1 MLTRRATLAGLA
13 ALGFPFAADAQGFPS
28 RSITIIVPY
37 PPGGPVDALARLI
50 AQESA
55 GDLNQPIV
63 VENRPGGS
71 GVIGTQAVAR
81 AEPDGHMLVL
91 GTNQTHATN
100 QSLIKNCPYDAVKD
114 FVPVAGIAAMPHV
127 LVARNSLGVTTVGEV
142 VAMAR
147 TRPGALT
154 FGSTGNGSGAHLA
167 GELFKT
173 KAGIDMLHVP
183 FKGLSPML
191 TELLADRVDMSIAP
205 LPGLIGQQIESG
217 SVRALG
223 VARAQ
228 RLPQLASVPTFVESG
243 VPGVEADAW
252 SRAVTSA
259 VIGQH
264 RPTSRISLVK
274 SSFLLCRRLDLS
286 IPVGKCRLPDYG
298 QGEMEADDGAIV
310 GGADR
315 QVRGEQSQQAGHVL
329 RRRRPLPARCRRRQQ
344 AMGFQIRRTRPL
356 A

>member
-1 MLTRRATLAGLA
+1 MLTRRATLAGMA
-13 ALGFPFAADAQGFPS
+13 ALGFPSGSGAQGFPS

-50 AQESA
+50 AQEAA
-55 GDLNQPIV
+55 GHLNQPIV

-71 GVIGTQAVAR
+71 GIIGAQAVAR
-81 AEPDGHMLVL
+81 AEPDGHVLVL

-100 QSLIKNCPYDAVKD
+100 QSLIKNCPYDAVRD
-114 FVPVAGIAAMPHV
+114 FAPVAGIAAMPHV
-127 LVARNSLGVTTVGEV
+127 LVVRKSLALTSVGDV
-142 VAMAR
+142 VAMAKAK
-147 TRPGALT
+147 PGTLT

-191 TELLADRVDMSIAP
+191 TELLADRIDISIAP

-223 VARAQ
+223 LARAE
-228 RLPQLASVPTFVESG
+228 RVPQLASVPTFAESG

-252 SRAVTSA
+252 SALFAPARTPAPAIERLYLAIATALSKDAVRAAMAKQGIPPALKTPAEVAAMLPGEVAKWAA
-259 VIGQH
+259 VIKA
-264 RPTSRISLVK
+264 SNVVM
-274 SSFLLCRRLDLS
+274 D
-286 IPVGKCRLPDYG
+286 
-298 QGEMEADDGAIV
+298 
-310 GGADR
+310 
-315 QVRGEQSQQAGHVL
+315 
-329 RRRRPLPARCRRRQQ
+329 
-344 AMGFQIRRTRPL
+344 
-356 A
+356 

>member
-1 MLTRRATLAGLA
+1 MLTRRATLAGIA

-114 FVPVAGIAAMPHV
+114 CVPVAGIAAMPHV
-127 LVARNSLGVTTVGEV
+127 LVVRDSLSLTSVGDV
-142 VAMAR
+142 VAMAKAK
-147 TRPGALT
+147 PGSLT

-191 TELLADRVDMSIAP
+191 TELLADRIDMSIAP

-217 SVRALG
+217 SIRALG
-223 VARAQ
+223 LARAE
-228 RLPQLASVPTFVESG
+228 RLPQLAAVPTFAESG

-252 SRAVTSA
+252 SALFARRAHTLRSSS
-259 VIGQH
+259 G
-264 RPTSRISLVK
+264 SISP
-274 SSFLLCRRLDLS
+274 S
-286 IPVGKCRLPDYG
+286 
-298 QGEMEADDGAIV
+298 
-310 GGADR
+310 
-315 QVRGEQSQQAGHVL
+315 L
-329 RRRRPLPARCRRRQQ
+329 RRCRK
-344 AMGFQIRRTRPL
+344 TRSAP
-356 A
+356 

>member
-1 MLTRRATLAGLA
+1 MLTRRATLAGIA

-127 LVARNSLGVTTVGEV
+127 LVVRNSLSLASVGDV
-142 VAMAR
+142 VAMAKAK
-147 TRPGALT
+147 PGSLT

-191 TELLADRVDMSIAP
+191 TELLADRIDMSIAP

-217 SVRALG
+217 SIRALG
-223 VARAQ
+223 LARAE
-228 RLPQLASVPTFVESG
+228 RLPQLAAVPTFAESG

-252 SRAVTSA
+252 SALFAPARTPAPVIERLYLAIATALSKDSVRAVMAKQGIPAALKSPAEVAAMLPAEVQKWAA
-259 VIGQH
+259 VIKA
-264 RPTSRISLVK
+264 SNLVM
-274 SSFLLCRRLDLS
+274 D
-286 IPVGKCRLPDYG
+286 
-298 QGEMEADDGAIV
+298 
-310 GGADR
+310 
-315 QVRGEQSQQAGHVL
+315 
-329 RRRRPLPARCRRRQQ
+329 
-344 AMGFQIRRTRPL
+344 
-356 A
+356 

>member
-1 MLTRRATLAGLA
+1 MLTRRATLAGMA
-13 ALGFPFAADAQGFPS
+13 ALGLPSAAGAQGFPS

-50 AQESA
+50 AQEAA

-71 GVIGTQAVAR
+71 GIIGAQAVAR
-81 AEPDGHMLVL
+81 AEPDGHVLVL

-100 QSLIKNCPYDAVKD
+100 QSLIKNCPYDAVRD
-114 FVPVAGIAAMPHV
+114 FAPVAGIAAMPHV
-127 LVARNSLGVTTVGEV
+127 LVVRKSLALTSVGDV
-142 VAMAR
+142 VAMAKAK
-147 TRPGALT
+147 PGTLT

-191 TELLADRVDMSIAP
+191 TELLADRIDISIAP

-223 VARAQ
+223 LARAE
-228 RLPQLASVPTFVESG
+228 RVPQLASVPTFAESG

-252 SRAVTSA
+252 SALFAPARTPAPVIERLYLAIAMAVSKDAVRTAMAKQGIPPALKTPAEVAAMLPGEVAKWAA
-259 VIGQH
+259 VIKA
-264 RPTSRISLVK
+264 SNVVM
-274 SSFLLCRRLDLS
+274 D
-286 IPVGKCRLPDYG
+286 
-298 QGEMEADDGAIV
+298 
-310 GGADR
+310 
-315 QVRGEQSQQAGHVL
+315 
-329 RRRRPLPARCRRRQQ
+329 
-344 AMGFQIRRTRPL
+344 
-356 A
+356 

>member
-1 MLTRRATLAGLA
+1 MLTRRATLAGMA
-13 ALGFPFAADAQGFPS
+13 ALGFPSGSGAQGFPS

-50 AQESA
+50 AQEAA

-71 GVIGTQAVAR
+71 GIIGAQAVAR
-81 AEPDGHMLVL
+81 AEPDGHVLVL

-100 QSLIKNCPYDAVKD
+100 QSLIKNCPYDAVRD
-114 FVPVAGIAAMPHV
+114 FAPVAGIAAMPHV
-127 LVARNSLGVTTVGEV
+127 LVVRKSLTLTSVGDV
-142 VAMAR
+142 VAMAKAK
-147 TRPGALT
+147 PGTLT

-191 TELLADRVDMSIAP
+191 TELLADRIDISIAP

-223 VARAQ
+223 LARAE
-228 RLPQLASVPTFVESG
+228 RVPQLASVPTFAESG

-252 SRAVTSA
+252 SALFAPARTPAPVIERLYLAIAMAVSKDAVRTAMAKQGIPPALKTPAEVAAMLPGEVAKWAA
-259 VIGQH
+259 VIKA
-264 RPTSRISLVK
+264 SNVVM
-274 SSFLLCRRLDLS
+274 D
-286 IPVGKCRLPDYG
+286 
-298 QGEMEADDGAIV
+298 
-310 GGADR
+310 
-315 QVRGEQSQQAGHVL
+315 
-329 RRRRPLPARCRRRQQ
+329 
-344 AMGFQIRRTRPL
+344 
-356 A
+356 

>member
-1 MLTRRATLAGLA
+1 MLDRRAVLAGLA
-13 ALGFPFAADAQGFPS
+13 AQGVPCTARAQGFPS
-28 RSITIIVPY
+28 RTITIVVPY
-37 PPGGPVDALARLI
+37 PPGGPIDALARLI
-50 AQESA
+50 AQEGA
-55 GDLNQPIV
+55 GELNQSIV

-71 GVIGTQAVAR
+71 GIIGTQAVAR

-100 QSLIKNCPYDAVKD
+100 QSLIKNCPYDAVRD
-114 FVPVAGIAAMPHV
+114 FAPVAGIAAMPHV
-127 LVARNSLGVTTVGEV
+127 LVVRNSLAAASVGDV
-142 VAMAR
+142 VALAKAK
-147 TRPGALT
+147 PGSLT
-154 FGSTGNGSGAHLA
+154 FGSTGIGSGAHLA

-228 RLPQLASVPTFVESG
+228 RVLQLASVPTFAESG

-252 SRAVTSA
+252 SALFAPAKTPPAVVERLYRAVATALSKEAVRAAMAKQGIPAALKTPAEVAAMLPGEVQKWAA
-259 VIGQH
+259 VI
-264 RPTSRISLVK
+264 RMANLTL
-274 SSFLLCRRLDLS
+274 
-286 IPVGKCRLPDYG
+286 
-298 QGEMEADDGAIV
+298 E
-310 GGADR
+310 
-315 QVRGEQSQQAGHVL
+315 
-329 RRRRPLPARCRRRQQ
+329 
-344 AMGFQIRRTRPL
+344 
-356 A
+356 

>member
-1 MLTRRATLAGLA
+1 MLTRRATLAGMA
-13 ALGFPFAADAQGFPS
+13 ALGFPSGSGAQGFPS

-50 AQESA
+50 AQEAA

-71 GVIGTQAVAR
+71 GIIGAQAVAR
-81 AEPDGHMLVL
+81 AEPDGHVLVL

-100 QSLIKNCPYDAVKD
+100 QSLIKNCPYDAVRD
-114 FVPVAGIAAMPHV
+114 FAPVAGIAAMPHV
-127 LVARNSLGVTTVGEV
+127 LVVRKSLAFTSVGDV
-142 VAMAR
+142 VAMAKAK
-147 TRPGALT
+147 PGTLT

-191 TELLADRVDMSIAP
+191 TELLADRIDISIAP

-223 VARAQ
+223 LARAE
-228 RLPQLASVPTFVESG
+228 RVPQLASVPTFAESG

-252 SRAVTSA
+252 SALFAPARTPGPVIERLYLAIAMALSKDAVRTAMAKQGIPPALKTPAEVAAMLPGEVAKWAA
-259 VIGQH
+259 VIKA
-264 RPTSRISLVK
+264 SNVVM
-274 SSFLLCRRLDLS
+274 D
-286 IPVGKCRLPDYG
+286 
-298 QGEMEADDGAIV
+298 
-310 GGADR
+310 
-315 QVRGEQSQQAGHVL
+315 
-329 RRRRPLPARCRRRQQ
+329 
-344 AMGFQIRRTRPL
+344 
-356 A
+356 

>member
-13 ALGFPFAADAQGFPS
+13 ALGFPFADAQGFPS

-127 LVARNSLGVTTVGEV
+127 LVVRNSLALTSVGDV
-142 VAMAR
+142 VAMAKAK
-147 TRPGALT
+147 PGSLT

-191 TELLADRVDMSIAP
+191 TELLADRIDMSIAP
-205 LPGLIGQQIESG
+205 LPGLIGQQIEFG
-217 SVRALG
+217 TIRALG
-223 VARAQ
+223 LARAE
-228 RLPQLASVPTFVESG
+228 RLPQLAAVPTFAESG

-252 SRAVTSA
+252 SALFAPARTPAPIIERLYLAIATALSKNLVRAVMAKQGIPAALKSPAEVAAMLPAEVQKWAA
-259 VIGQH
+259 VIKA
-264 RPTSRISLVK
+264 SNLVM
-274 SSFLLCRRLDLS
+274 D
-286 IPVGKCRLPDYG
+286 
-298 QGEMEADDGAIV
+298 
-310 GGADR
+310 
-315 QVRGEQSQQAGHVL
+315 
-329 RRRRPLPARCRRRQQ
+329 
-344 AMGFQIRRTRPL
+344 
-356 A
+356 